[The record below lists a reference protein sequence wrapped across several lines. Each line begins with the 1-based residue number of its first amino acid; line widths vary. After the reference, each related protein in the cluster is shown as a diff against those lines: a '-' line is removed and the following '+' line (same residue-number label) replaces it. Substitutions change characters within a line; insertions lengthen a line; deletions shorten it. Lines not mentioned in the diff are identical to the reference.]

1 MDFLNGKIY
10 ICALNNCSSVQG
22 ASEPVTLHAFTVSP
36 EETLPELIVADTSR
50 AETGVPVTPALG
62 VLIGMVA
69 GLALVAVC
77 IILVMRLQHG
87 GRRGGYRGTH
97 IPLQPP
103 SATEPDLIPSN
114 KEIIEEEAAF
124 ERLAT
129 ATGINGRDQFAT
141 VARRG
146 REGEARPMITSRG
159 LNRLSYNELT
169 LGGNTRAG
177 YSMVPGVESVH
188 TTWEE
193 VGSHTPL
200 VGQRIVWEGSK
211 RDGDGS
217 RESNV

>member
-1 MDFLNGKIY
+1 M
-10 ICALNNCSSVQG
+10 
-22 ASEPVTLHAFTVSP
+22 TLHAFTVSP

-87 GRRGGYRGTH
+87 SRRGGYRGTH

-114 KEIIEEEAAF
+114 KECIEEEAAF
-124 ERLAT
+124 ERLGT
-129 ATGINGRDQFAT
+129 SSREQFAT

-146 REGEARPMITSRG
+146 REGEARPMVRG
-159 LNRLSYNELT
+159 IGHRLSYNELT